1 MVSLAISL
9 QFVNYYNRARE
20 GGGTGGGGASAPSHF
35 FGNYKELLKKRVFSP
50 PTLSH

>member
-20 GGGTGGGGASAPSHF
+20 GGGTGGGG
-35 FGNYKELLKKRVFSP
+35 GFSSLP
-50 PTLSH
+50 LFLEIIKSY

>member
-20 GGGTGGGGASAPSHF
+20 GGGTGGGG
-35 FGNYKELLKKRVFSP
+35 LQLP
-50 PTLSH
+50 PTFLEIIKSY

>member
-20 GGGTGGGGASAPSHF
+20 GGGTGGGG
-35 FGNYKELLKKRVFSP
+35 GLQLP
-50 PTLSH
+50 PTFLEIIKSY